1 MFFHR
6 MNDTRKDMSILKLD
20 IEGLEFRVLPYILRN
35 DMIDDIKQ
43 LTLEVHGDNLWD
55 DTKPMLKDMKT
66 LLDVWKIMQSKGF
79 GIVNYSPFTLSN
91 YPLLSDLHNINGNVN
106 KFLAIFWEK

>member
-1 MFFHR
+1 MS
-6 MNDTRKDMSILKLD
+6 DTGKEMSILKLD
-20 IEGLEFRVLPYILRN
+20 IEGYEFRVLPYILNN

-55 DTKPMLKDMKT
+55 YTEPMIKDMKT

-79 GIVNYSPFTLSN
+79 RIVNYSPN
-91 YPLLSDLHNINGNVN
+91 
-106 KFLAIFWEK
+106 LAIERWYSRARKNYRNFDITFIKQ